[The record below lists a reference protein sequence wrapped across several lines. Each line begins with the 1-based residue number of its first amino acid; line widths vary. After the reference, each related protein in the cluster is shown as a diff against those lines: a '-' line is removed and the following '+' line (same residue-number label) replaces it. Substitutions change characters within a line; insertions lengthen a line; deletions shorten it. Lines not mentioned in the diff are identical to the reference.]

1 MEARDAPPHASFLC
15 LTTERAAG
23 PGASWCWMQLQGD
36 PQASLSYPLMS
47 GSSPKMDVRDEGSG
61 ERGIESLAPETL
73 ARIFAFLDPVSL
85 SRCARTCRAWNV
97 IVSQDTTW
105 CSALMC
111 AFGLEEREERIAAAE
126 HGHDPA
132 WKALRVAPA
141 LRRMKPSWR
150 SEYMARSALLRR
162 WRKSRMPTVLTDPRI
177 GGVDALALSSSRKF
191 VLSLSYGFSIA
202 SRSNALTGKVA
213 KDFLDAHGFASH
225 GPNGQPNMEFS
236 PAATAMATDAYAS
249 RIIWG
254 LRSGDISI
262 TTIDWRGQSARGT
275 VQNRSMPVGAAHRAP
290 VSAIGLP
297 CPLGR
302 GGAHSDE
309 RHRQQLSYLGE
320 LSAVFATASS
330 DGTVLLWHPKHL
342 APLCSLSARVSD
354 PDQPCPPQAHR
365 ITHLELDPV
374 AGVLAAAREDG
385 RIVVWTHLLCSALV
399 ATSTSTQAH
408 AASPFEDVALP
419 PRRHVLPAP
428 CSGEVAHMVLDAL
441 DARQDRAALLV
452 HYQGACVFWRYD
464 IDAQGA
470 TLSAVFGAPHISPLT
485 SVRCD
490 FDVRSKP
497 LALPGP
503 MRARLRAARLQ
514 ERKFV
519 CAGTASGGIGVWEW
533 DATGELFDP
542 EVQPA
547 WQSEPVLVSPERQV
561 RPAHVYDGHHN
572 AVTALA
578 CTPSLILAGCEDG
591 TIKALDVLSGT
602 LVRVFNER
610 TAKRHP
616 ARMLAAGELTPEEA
630 ARFRVTHIVAAD
642 DMFVAAIGLHVL
654 SWKTHKDDSSL
665 TTPAAGANE
674 ARSAPRR
681 AKALLQE
688 RGRQRADLHQAV
700 EEGRQQVRSERMERH
715 ASQAKR
721 HALETSIHGALD
733 EDAALDY
740 ALMLSREQAQVDE
753 ELSAELMYDLDLDVN
768 DGDSDAVPL
777 SPPLPPHDAS
787 APPLSASTSRAWD
800 ILHTAGRSAT
810 ITSESHPG
818 SWSKLRT
825 VSVPRHVRL
834 ARSTSP
840 SLGTSPASFGSLSS
854 LADTSLAIESPD
866 EWPHMP
872 SDPSRASRSPLSL
885 SGAWAYKS
893 PTLRAVDAP
902 QADSAR
908 RAGRC
913 ALWEPAPSQHVSPMD
928 DDLRLAMELSLAEYE
943 ASQSPKPD
951 IR

>member
-1 MEARDAPPHASFLC
+1 MQAHADLQVPLS
-15 LTTERAAG
+15 
-23 PGASWCWMQLQGD
+23 QL
-36 PQASLSYPLMS
+36 SLSD
-47 GSSPKMDVRDEGSG
+47 SSPTVGVWDEEPG
-61 ERGIESLAPETL
+61 ERGIDSLAPETL

-85 SRCARTCRAWNV
+85 SRCARTCRAWNK

-111 AFGLEEREERIAAAE
+111 AFGLEAYEERIAAAE
-126 HGHDPA
+126 RGCDPA

-141 LRRMKPSWR
+141 LRRMQPSWR
-150 SEYMARSALLRR
+150 SEYVARSSLLRR

-177 GGVDALALSSSRKF
+177 AGVDAIALSSSRKF

-225 GPNGQPNMEFS
+225 GANGQPDMESS

-249 RIIWG
+249 RIVWG
-254 LRSGDISI
+254 LRSGDISL

-275 VQNRSMPVGAAHRAP
+275 VQNRSMPAGAAHRAP

-320 LSAVFATASS
+320 LSAMFATASA

-342 APLCSLSARVSD
+342 APLCTLSARISD
-354 PDQPCPPQAHR
+354 PDHSCPPQAHR
-365 ITHLELDPV
+365 VTHIEFDPV

-385 RIVVWTHLLCSALV
+385 TVIVWTNLACSALV
-399 ATSTSTQAH
+399 ATQVPSRA
-408 AASPFEDVALP
+408 ERVLP
-419 PRRHVLPAP
+419 ADDPVPPMRHVLAAP
-428 CSGEVAHMVLDAL
+428 HPGQVAHLCLDAL
-441 DARQDRAALLV
+441 DAREGRIALLV
-452 HYQGACVFWRYD
+452 HYRGACVFWRYNV
-464 IDAQGA
+464 DAQGA
-470 TLSAVFGAPHISPLT
+470 VLSTVYGAPHISPIT
-485 SVRCD
+485 SLRCD

-497 LALPGP
+497 LALPEP
-503 MRARLRAARLQ
+503 MRARHRAARLQ

-519 CAGTASGGIGVWEW
+519 CAGTALGGIGVWEW
-533 DATGELFDP
+533 DAPGEAFDA
-542 EVQPA
+542 EAQRA
-547 WQSEPVLVSPERQV
+547 WQPEPAPASPERQV

-578 CTPSLILAGCEDG
+578 STPSLILAGCEDG
-591 TIKALDVLSGT
+591 TIKAFDVLSGT
-602 LVRVFNER
+602 LVRVFNDR
-610 TAKRHP
+610 AAKRHP

-630 ARFRVTHIVAAD
+630 ARFRVAQIVAAD

-654 SWKTHKDDSSL
+654 SWKTHRDESSL
-665 TTPAAGANE
+665 ATTAPSANE
-674 ARSAPRR
+674 ARAAPPRS
-681 AKALLQE
+681 KAVLQE
-688 RGRQRADLHQAV
+688 RGRQRADLYQAV

-721 HALETSIHGALD
+721 HALESSIHGALD
-733 EDAALDY
+733 EDDALDY

-753 ELSAELMYDLDLDVN
+753 ELPAELMYDLDLDVN

-777 SPPLPPHDAS
+777 SPPLPPHDAH
-787 APPLSASTSRAWD
+787 APSLSASMSRAWD

-810 ITSESHPG
+810 TTSESQPG
-818 SWSKLRT
+818 SWSKLRI

-840 SLGTSPASFGSLSS
+840 SLGTSPASFSSLSS
-854 LADTSLAIESPD
+854 LADTSQALES

-872 SDPSRASRSPLSL
+872 SDPGRTSRSPLSL
-885 SGAWAYKS
+885 SGAWATKS
-893 PTLRAVDAP
+893 PTLRAVDSP

-913 ALWEPAPSQHVSPMD
+913 ALWEPAPTHHLSPMD

-943 ASQSPKPD
+943 ASQSPRPGV
-951 IR
+951 R

>member
-1 MEARDAPPHASFLC
+1 MDADFRAPLSHSFLSD
-15 LTTERAAG
+15 RSPPMG
-23 PGASWCWMQLQGD
+23 PHN
-36 PQASLSYPLMS
+36 
-47 GSSPKMDVRDEGSG
+47 EEHG
-61 ERGIESLAPETL
+61 ERGIDSLAPETL

-85 SRCARTCRAWNV
+85 TRCARTCRAWNA
-97 IVSQDTTW
+97 IVSQDITW
-105 CSALMC
+105 CNALMC
-111 AFGLEEREERIAAAE
+111 AFGLEAREERIAAAE
-126 HGHDPA
+126 GGSDPA

-141 LRRMKPSWR
+141 LRRMQPSWR
-150 SEYMARSALLRR
+150 SEYMARSSLLRR

-177 GGVDALALSSSRKF
+177 GGVDAIALSSSRKF

-202 SRSNALTGKVA
+202 SSSNALTGKVA

-225 GPNGQPNMEFS
+225 RANGQPDLEFS

-249 RIIWG
+249 RIVWG
-254 LRSGDISI
+254 LRSGDIGL

-275 VQNRSMPVGAAHRAP
+275 VQNRSMPAGAAHRAP

-320 LSAVFATASS
+320 LSAMFATASA

-342 APLCSLSARVSD
+342 APLCTLSARISD
-354 PDQPCPPQAHR
+354 PNHPCPPQAHR
-365 ITHLELDPV
+365 VTHIEFDPV
-374 AGVLAAAREDG
+374 GGVLAAAREDG
-385 RIVVWTHLLCSALV
+385 TIVVWTHFPGSALM
-399 ATSTSTQAH
+399 
-408 AASPFEDVALP
+408 P
-419 PRRHVLPAP
+419 PRRTEHMPASNDPVPGMRHVLAAP
-428 CSGEVAHMVLDAL
+428 HPGQVAHMALDAL
-441 DARQDRAALLV
+441 DARQGRIALLV
-452 HYQGACVFWRYD
+452 HYTGACVFWRHD
-464 IDAQGA
+464 VNDQGA
-470 TLSAVFGAPHISPLT
+470 TLSAVYGAPQISPIT
-485 SVRCD
+485 SLRCD

-497 LALPGP
+497 LALPEP

-533 DATGELFDP
+533 DAPGEAFDP
-542 EVQPA
+542 EAQRTWQP
-547 WQSEPVLVSPERQV
+547 EPALVSPERQV

-610 TAKRHP
+610 AAKRHP

-630 ARFRVTHIVAAD
+630 ARFRVTQIVAAD

-665 TTPAAGANE
+665 AAAAPGSSE
-674 ARSAPRR
+674 ARAAPRR
-681 AKALLQE
+681 AKAMLQE

-700 EEGRQQVRSERMERH
+700 EEGRQQVRSERMELH

-721 HALETSIHGALD
+721 HALESSIHGSLD
-733 EDAALDY
+733 EDDALNY

-753 ELSAELMYDLDLDVN
+753 ELSAELMYDLDLGVN

-787 APPLSASTSRAWD
+787 VPSLSAPTSRAWD

-810 ITSESHPG
+810 TTSESQPG

-825 VSVPRHVRL
+825 VSVPRHARH

-840 SLGTSPASFGSLSS
+840 SLATSPTSFSSLSS
-854 LADTSLAIESPD
+854 FADTSQALDS

-885 SGAWAYKS
+885 SGAWAIKS
-893 PTLRAVDAP
+893 PTLRAVDSP

-913 ALWEPAPSQHVSPMD
+913 ALWEPGPSRQASPMD
-928 DDLRLAMELSLAEYE
+928 DDLRLALELSLADYE
-943 ASQSPKPD
+943 ASQSSKRD
-951 IR
+951 AQ